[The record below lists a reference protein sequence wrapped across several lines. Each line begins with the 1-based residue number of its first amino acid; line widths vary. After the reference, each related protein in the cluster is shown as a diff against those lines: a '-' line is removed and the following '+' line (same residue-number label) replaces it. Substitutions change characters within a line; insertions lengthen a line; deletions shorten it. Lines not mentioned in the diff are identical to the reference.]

1 MGTPGQ
7 GVHDWGNSLHA
18 ILEPRD
24 IENGYLSDDFILAM
38 WREGDNLDGGEGSVG
53 GGGSNLTGDS
63 GSPVY
68 DEHGNFLGTDNGG
81 LQGVIIV
88 MKRDDFVQGMDHD
101 EALSLSTDL
110 DENDK
115 DAEIKLYYHY
125 KDLINRPDWDGFVTI
140 EEGIAWAKS
149 HMGALENP
157 TPDNMLY
164 INTSLL
170 DFGSLSVGNLKNG
183 EGVVS
188 PINLFTASNFM
199 QSLTNVELRATVYAL
214 GRVGII
220 LENATLGTIRIDNDC
235 FMKDGRATDYDWN
248 GGGGIIRSNAIRIEK
263 WRASI
268 PDGAG
273 FRVFYYGVGYL
284 NR

>member
-38 WREGDNLDGGEGSVG
+38 WREGDKLDGGEGSVG
-53 GGGSNLTGDS
+53 GGGSNLAGGS

-149 HMGALENP
+149 HIGASDNP
-157 TPDNMLY
+157 SPDNTLY
-164 INTSLL
+164 LDASKLNFGKLSVSNIGLNEGEKGNVDLL
-170 DFGSLSVGNLKNG
+170 DYVILYSRS
-183 EGVVS
+183 S
-188 PINLFTASNFM
+188 RST
-199 QSLTNVELRATVYAL
+199 TYAL
-214 GRVGII
+214 GNTQIQLLDSKNGII
-220 LENATLGTIRIDNDC
+220 KLFSDV
-235 FMKDGRATDYDWN
+235 YDWDYH
-248 GGGGIIRSNAIRIEK
+248 NAFVYGKPQGKRDKLLYYER
-263 WRASI
+263 WRAGVN
-268 PDGAG
+268 DTHG
-273 FRVFYYGVGYL
+273 FPIIIYGTGKIRVK
-284 NR
+284 